1 MNSDS
6 DSESEQDPESEP
18 ASASESDQES
28 TTASGSESDPKSGS
42 ESTAASG
49 SVTSY
54 AYRSLFWLFV
64 AVAILGAVLWLV
76 GFGDVRE
83 ALEEATVG
91 GYAVVVAMSG
101 GVVIT
106 RAVAIRRLFGML
118 EVPMSLSRASL
129 LYLATSFAD
138 NVTPSGQAGGIP
150 AGALFLMRGSS
161 ASYETASAALL
172 SFAVV
177 ANLTHLLLALPAGG
191 LVLTRTVVLDT
202 LLYAMVITGG
212 LLVAL
217 VLVGIALWYVRTQ
230 VRAVAVRGLVWGASV
245 LSRFPLVPAVEDR
258 TIRTRVERF
267 EDALGRLLHG
277 SRRDIAVVVLASV
290 GSHLFATIGLW
301 VSFRTVGITLPLALL
316 FVLSPL
322 AAATLLVPLPGGF
335 GGYQASLTALVV
347 AFVPGLVAGTV
358 AAGVL
363 VSRSVSLVLQ
373 TLAGGVVAAVVSVTG

>member
-1 MNSDS
+1 MDTDPNP
-6 DSESEQDPESEP
+6 ESEQDPESES
-18 ASASESDQES
+18 ASA
-28 TTASGSESDPKSGS
+28 
-42 ESTAASG
+42 
-49 SVTSY
+49 Y

-76 GFGDVRE
+76 GFGDIRE

-245 LSRFPLVPAVEDR
+245 LSRFPLVPTVEDR
-258 TIRTRVERF
+258 AIRTRVERF

-290 GSHLFATIGLW
+290 GSHLFATLGLW
-301 VSFRTVGITLPLALL
+301 VAFRTVGLTLPLALL

-358 AAGVL
+358 AAGVF
-363 VSRSVSLVLQ
+363 VYRSVSLVLQ